1 MKPLRLVFHLQ
12 NSRLTDNCFSNKKL
26 KIKNPCYIVWCRH
39 EHINFVTGA
48 RHFISKKMKPYHYV
62 SNFCTIST
70 KVSQCGCKKNKINM
84 GAGHAEL

>member
-1 MKPLRLVFHLQ
+1 MST
-12 NSRLTDNCFSNKKL
+12 NS
-26 KIKNPCYIVWCRH
+26 I
-39 EHINFVTGA
+39 TGA